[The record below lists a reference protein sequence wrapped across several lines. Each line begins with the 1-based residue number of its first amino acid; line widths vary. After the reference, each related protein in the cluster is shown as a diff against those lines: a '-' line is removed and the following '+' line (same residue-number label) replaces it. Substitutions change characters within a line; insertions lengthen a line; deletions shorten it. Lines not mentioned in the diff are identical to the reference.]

1 MIRLPS
7 SKNSRKTAK
16 TGAVKQRTMRSP
28 MGIRGMAARLPRVTL
43 DMSSPYRETIS
54 HWLTVILSVWSFSA

>member
-28 MGIRGMAARLPRVTL
+28 MGMRGMAARQVRLAADINRP
-43 DMSSPYRETIS
+43 
-54 HWLTVILSVWSFSA
+54 